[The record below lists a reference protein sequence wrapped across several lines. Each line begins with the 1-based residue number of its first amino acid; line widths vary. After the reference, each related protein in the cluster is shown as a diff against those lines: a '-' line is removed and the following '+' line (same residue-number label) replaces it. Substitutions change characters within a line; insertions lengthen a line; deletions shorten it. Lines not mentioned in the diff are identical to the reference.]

1 MRKTPVYS
9 IVLLVGLGFFF
20 GLLFADLSH
29 DLQVDSTPESVQ
41 HAVNYYNIMI
51 EKNKKRPPIL
61 FIAVGLVG
69 LSAIVQFFKT
79 KNRVLALLFALN
91 LAGLLWFFV
100 DVTMAELKLLK
111 ETDGSLFR
119 GYLTR
124 IMENHLLITGLNLSL
139 LLVVVM
145 IIRSDK
151 QEHNPPKNKDLKEK
165 AIWWIIL
172 CRNVIE
178 YEWVYAINI

>member
-69 LSAIVQFFKT
+69 LSAIFQFFKT
-79 KNRVLALLFALN
+79 KNRVLSLLFALN

-165 AIWWIIL
+165 AI
-172 CRNVIE
+172 
-178 YEWVYAINI
+178 